1 MVVVVVGVV
10 VVVVVR
16 EVGEVRVVGVV
27 IVVVQGVVIIVV
39 VVVFAVVLS
48 GVILYSSSSSA
59 IGVSVNAIYP
69 ALTSHQFYCPL
80 HLTTNVSPL
89 MFHLGI
95 FFTSLW
101 LLPPTPFD
109 SCRRPIH

>member
-27 IVVVQGVVIIVV
+27 IVVVLGVVVIV
-39 VVVFAVVLS
+39 VVVFAVVVS
-48 GVILYSSSSSA
+48 GVILYSSSSA
-59 IGVSVNAIYP
+59 IGVSVNAIFP

-80 HLTTNVSPL
+80 RLTTNVSPL